1 MLSVI
6 ATLEAKEGRES
17 ELETVMRELG
27 GQVLANEPGCKLYA
41 LHRAKA
47 PRTYVMLER
56 YVDREALAAHSQSA
70 HFRGAMG
77 RLLPLL
83 AGAPKIEALE
93 EVS

>member
-1 MLSVI
+1 MLAVV
-6 ATLEAKEGRES
+6 ATLEAKEGKES
-17 ELETVMRELG
+17 ELEAVMQELAA
-27 GQVLANEPGCKLYA
+27 QVLANEPGCKLYA

-56 YVDREALAAHSQSA
+56 YVDRDALGAHSQSA
-70 HFRGAMG
+70 HFKGAMG